1 MHKSPSA
8 HRAGSRTP
16 RPAASKGARG
26 ASQHTLDVLFPSTLP
41 VLTGPGSNAQTER
54 SPEGL
59 SPGRP
64 RLRGRAHT
72 CACVRA
78 DMCVCAWTCTPRDR
92 GHTRV
97 PRRVRACVRVSVCA
111 CPRLSV
117 RCPRGR
123 VRVSHHA
130 MTVLQGRRLQVWQP
144 APLAAWETLP
154 GPPGAGP
161 TCERRRGALRREP
174 RATVSASHPPPKGAE
189 SCEGPGRGTHP
200 APGGRRPRGVAAY
213 GRDPSTWGGDLRPQ
227 FL

>member
-78 DMCVCAWTCTPRDR
+78 DMCVRAWTCTPRDR

-117 RCPRGR
+117 RRPRGR

-161 TCERRRGALRREP
+161 TWRPAP
-174 RATVSASHPPPKGAE
+174 RA
-189 SCEGPGRGTHP
+189 PGHGLCVAP
-200 APGGRRPRGVAAY
+200 ATQGGRELRRPRA
-213 GRDPSTWGGDLRPQ
+213 RDAPRTRWTEAPRGCRLW
-227 FL
+227 

>member
-59 SPGRP
+59 APGRP

-78 DMCVCAWTCTPRDR
+78 DMCVRAWTCTPHDR

-123 VRVSHHA
+123 VCVSHHA

-144 APLAAWETLP
+144 APLTAWETLP

-161 TCERRRGALRREP
+161 TWRPALR
-174 RATVSASHPPPKGAE
+174 
-189 SCEGPGRGTHP
+189 
-200 APGGRRPRGVAAY
+200 APGHGLCVAPA
-213 GRDPSTWGGDLRPQ
+213 TQGGGEL
-227 FL
+227 

>member
-78 DMCVCAWTCTPRDR
+78 DMCVRAWTCTPRDR

-117 RCPRGR
+117 RRPRGR
-123 VRVSHHA
+123 VPCFPSRHDRA
-130 MTVLQGRRLQVWQP
+130 AGAA
-144 APLAAWETLP
+144 APGVAAGSARSVGDAP
-154 GPPGAGP
+154 GPPGGWAHVRMDMWRP
-161 TCERRRGALRREP
+161 AP
-174 RATVSASHPPPKGAE
+174 RA
-189 SCEGPGRGTHP
+189 PGHGLCIAP
-200 APGGRRPRGVAAY
+200 ATQGGRELRRPRA
-213 GRDPSTWGGDLRPQ
+213 RDAPRTRWTEAPRGCRLW
-227 FL
+227 